1 MKIDSDDLTI
11 FFKALDFAA
20 KKHKDQRRKDE
31 GETPYINHPIAVA
44 KTLVETGKVTDVFTI
59 AAALLHDTIEDTH
72 TNPDEIEEEFGKKIL
87 ALVLETTD
95 KKWQPKPVR
104 KFLQIKNVSN
114 KSNAAKQIK
123 LADKICNVQD
133 VLKNPPVKWSNRQQR
148 DYLIWAEMVI
158 KGLRGVNPDL
168 ERMFDEL
175 SFTGKQKFGR

>member
-1 MKIDSDDLTI
+1 MDSDDLTI

-20 KKHKDQRRKDE
+20 KKHKDQRRKDK

-44 KTLVETGKVTDVFTI
+44 NTLVETGKVTDVNTI
-59 AAALLHDTIEDTH
+59 AAALLHDTIEDTN

-104 KFLQIKNVSN
+104 KFLQIKNASK

-168 ERMFDEL
+168 EKMFDEL
-175 SFTGKQKFGR
+175 ILKGKQKFGR